1 MPCKGLHVDCMAQIR
16 VAFALV
22 PQGGLNPQGVL
33 MQLEELLAAEPAN
46 SRRAVFELSDK
57 ESDAP
62 NSPKGGSRRKTRP

>member
-1 MPCKGLHVDCMAQIR
+1 
-16 VAFALV
+16 
-22 PQGGLNPQGVL
+22 

-46 SRRAVFELSDK
+46 SRRAVFELSDR